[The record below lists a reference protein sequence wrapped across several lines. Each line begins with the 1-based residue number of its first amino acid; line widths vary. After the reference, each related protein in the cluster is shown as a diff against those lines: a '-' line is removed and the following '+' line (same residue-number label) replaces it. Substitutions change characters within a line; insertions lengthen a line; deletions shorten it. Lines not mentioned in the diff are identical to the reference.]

1 MSDPRS
7 LLAAIGATALGLLVS
22 IGFAAATDA
31 APRRPAV
38 EASVVAPLVAQPTG
52 EVYPAEA
59 VGAPAATQSTA
70 PDRNWAIAAIS
81 PE

>member
-7 LLAAIGATALGLLVS
+7 LLAAIGATALGLLIS

-31 APRRPAV
+31 APHRPAV

-52 EVYPAEA
+52 EVCPAEA
-59 VGAPAATQSTA
+59 GVVLPTAASTV

-81 PE
+81 RE